1 MTLEIDRG
9 VVIFLDVLG
18 VSKYTEAAQ
27 FLDFLCEMKKMRIR
41 AQYVWDKWKDKF
53 EQEGVTLPEPKI
65 AIFQDSIVICFSDK
79 VEKDNTLQNFFAAQ
93 NWLMAVYVV
102 AIEKGLFFRGAL
114 SIGEYIYNE
123 FDGGIAVLGLPVVDA
138 FKHERKGNWIGVIQT
153 DLFQKQYMN
162 ALNNY
167 ATVNRMKLDDVI
179 KGRNPFYVKYD
190 VPIKKEND
198 DYGTAEY
205 YVVNWPTIWKGIGMD
220 KLRKMLTDAQDAA
233 DENDKKKYENTL
245 KFVKYCEDHQF
256 FLQ

>member
-153 DLFQKQYMN
+153 D
-162 ALNNY
+162 
-167 ATVNRMKLDDVI
+167 TVS
-179 KGRNPFYVKYD
+179 
-190 VPIKKEND
+190 E
-198 DYGTAEY
+198 
-205 YVVNWPTIWKGIGMD
+205 TIHECSK
-220 KLRKMLTDAQDAA
+220 
-233 DENDKKKYENTL
+233 
-245 KFVKYCEDHQF
+245 
-256 FLQ
+256 